1 MDAHADKT
9 QDDKRNQ
16 DSLILN
22 PGVLPGLKGNLKIVQ
37 SATAV
42 TKTPDFTT
50 HIQNLSYDDHT

>member
-9 QDDKRNQ
+9 QDDKRDK
-16 DSLILN
+16 DSLISN
-22 PGVLPGLKGNLKIVQ
+22 PVKTTGLKGNWKIVQ

-42 TKTPDFTT
+42 TKTPDVTT